1 MTGTP
6 ITTTGSAVTAHII
19 EPDEDIAY
27 VEVWYNRFTRDWVVE
42 CKSAEGYASIFGG
55 SDYVYGL
62 KLALTIAAYKSE
74 KYGNCPIRRT
84 TSTGEAYKGRATAV
98 RK

>member
-1 MTGTP
+1 MTDTTT
-6 ITTTGSAVTAHII
+6 TTTGSAVTAHII
-19 EPDEDIAY
+19 EPAEDIAY

-42 CKSAEGYASIFGG
+42 CKSAEGYASIFG

-62 KLALTIAAYKSE
+62 KSALTIAAYQSE
-74 KYGNCPIRRT
+74 RYGNCPIRRT